1 MDCVNC
7 GAPLPPKS
15 NICKFCSTLNDTDL
29 RAIQSRARK
38 GPESTRDCP
47 HCCSKMQTLAL
58 RTDGRMLVDRCEKCL
73 GIFFD
78 PGELEGLIDASVS
91 NVHEV
96 DHERMETLLEE
107 EVDHERSIRYVPC
120 PACGK
125 LMNRR
130 NYGARAGVIVDTCKK
145 HGVWLDGGELGAL
158 LKWVKAGGQLHHRHQ
173 AAEEQRLQQRS
184 ERQKQYL
191 EKALQP
197 RSEYGAADQR
207 RRSPLED
214 ALGALLRIM

>member
-29 RAIQSRARK
+29 RAIQSRARQ

-47 HCCSKMQTLAL
+47 RCRTKMQTIAL
-58 RTDGRMLVDRCEKCL
+58 RTDGRMMVERCEKCL

-107 EVDHERSIRYVPC
+107 EIDRERSVTYVPC
-120 PACGK
+120 PDCGK
-125 LMNRR
+125 LMNRK
-130 NYGARAGVIVDTCKK
+130 NYGARAGVIVDVCKK
-145 HGVWLDGGELGAL
+145 DGIWLDGGELGAL
-158 LKWVKAGGQLHHRHQ
+158 LKWVKAGGKLHHRQ
-173 AAEEQRLQQRS
+173 QTAEEQRLQQRS

-197 RSEYGAADQR
+197 RSEYASAER
-207 RRSPLED
+207 RNRSPLED